1 MQAHSAASRV
11 MSATAARV
19 ASEEEAKE
27 VEDNKRKKKKRRK
40 SGTVLLG
47 TLTWQVGESIIAS
60 S

>member
-1 MQAHSAASRV
+1 

-27 VEDNKRKKKKRRK
+27 VEDNKRKKKKRK

>member
-27 VEDNKRKKKKRRK
+27 VEDNKRKKKKRK

>member
-1 MQAHSAASRV
+1 

-27 VEDNKRKKKKRRK
+27 VEDNKRKKKKKRRK